1 MYCMTSKTIFEN
13 KGHDPRLASI
23 EMVEDIL
30 KEHHEF
36 TSKSALQRA
45 LPKTIQTQT
54 FNRILDY
61 LEKSNKIIFTKDRA
75 VVWIFSDD
83 PKIRRVWKESV
94 QL

>member
-1 MYCMTSKTIFEN
+1 MAGNTVFEN

-36 TSKSALQRA
+36 ASKSALQRA

-54 FNRILDY
+54 FNRILRY
-61 LEKSNKIIFTKDRA
+61 LEKSNKIIFAKDRA

-83 PKIRRVWKESV
+83 PKLRKVWEKSV
-94 QL
+94 KL

>member
-1 MYCMTSKTIFEN
+1 MTSNTIFEN

-36 TSKSALQRA
+36 ASKSALQRA

-54 FNRILDY
+54 FNRILNY
-61 LEKSNKIIFTKDRA
+61 LEKSNKIMFTKDRA
-75 VVWIFSDD
+75 VVWIFSTD
-83 PKIRRVWKESV
+83 PELRKVWNKSV
-94 QL
+94 SL

>member
-1 MYCMTSKTIFEN
+1 MTSKAVVEN
-13 KGHDPRLASI
+13 KGHDPRLASV

-30 KEHHEF
+30 KKYHDF
-36 TSKSALQRA
+36 PSKSALQRA

-54 FNRILDY
+54 FNRILNY

-83 PKIRRVWKESV
+83 PNLKKVWQKAV
-94 QL
+94 KL

>member
-1 MYCMTSKTIFEN
+1 MTSKILFEN

-23 EMVEDIL
+23 EMVEDII

-36 TSKSALQRA
+36 ASKSALQRA

-54 FNRILDY
+54 FNRILNY
-61 LEKSNKIIFTKDRA
+61 LEKSNKIIFTKNRA

-83 PKIRRVWKESV
+83 PKLKKVWKESV
-94 QL
+94 PL

>member
-1 MYCMTSKTIFEN
+1 MTSVLD

-36 TSKSALQRA
+36 ASKSALQRA
-45 LPKTIQTQT
+45 LPRTIQTQT
-54 FNRILDY
+54 FNRILEY
-61 LEKSNKIIFTKDRA
+61 LEKSKKIIFTKDRA
-75 VVWIFSDD
+75 VVWIFATD
-83 PKIRRVWKESV
+83 PKLKKVWKESV